1 MGAMKELLA
10 DFTSAV
16 NSVYDEAL
24 MIDEAMY
31 NLNLPFE
38 DYVAIRSDYKDLLM
52 SITKFKNEVQQ
63 TYDVINDRL
72 DYTE

>member
-31 NLNLPFE
+31 NLNLRFE
-38 DYVAIRSDYKDLLM
+38 D
-52 SITKFKNEVQQ
+52 
-63 TYDVINDRL
+63 
-72 DYTE
+72 